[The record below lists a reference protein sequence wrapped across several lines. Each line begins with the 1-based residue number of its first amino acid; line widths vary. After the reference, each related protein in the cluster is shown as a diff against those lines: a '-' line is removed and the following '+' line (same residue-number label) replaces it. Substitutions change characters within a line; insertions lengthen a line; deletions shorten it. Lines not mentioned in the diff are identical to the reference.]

1 MGFLCGYPNSC
12 GVIRPPFQGS
22 DVFAWQT
29 QGAALGCDGSSRW
42 DSKPRS
48 SRTKNEERQFSV
60 LGSRFSVLSSRFSVL
75 GSLFSAFQL
84 FSFQFSAFQLSTFY
98 PLLL

>member
-22 DVFAWQT
+22 DVFAWQP

-42 DSKPRS
+42 DSKPQS
-48 SRTKNEERQFSV
+48 SRTKNQEKPLFVTTATQSDAASPYPNAAPNAEPENGLKDRSV
-60 LGSRFSVLSSRFSVL
+60 L
-75 GSLFSAFQL
+75 
-84 FSFQFSAFQLSTFY
+84 
-98 PLLL
+98 

>member
-29 QGAALGCDGSSRW
+29 QGAALGCDGSSRR
-42 DSKPRS
+42 DSKPQS
-48 SRTKNEERQFSV
+48 SRTKNQEPRTKNQEPRKAPLRNNGNAVGRGESLPERGPKWGPENGLKDTSV
-60 LGSRFSVLSSRFSVL
+60 L
-75 GSLFSAFQL
+75 
-84 FSFQFSAFQLSTFY
+84 
-98 PLLL
+98 